1 MYVEYTYTYI
11 DVYIYICM
19 HTYIHTYTL
28 IHTNLLT
35 YTLTNILTYI
45 HTYIK
50 VCDVHVLYVSTV
62 TYRELWPVGP
72 RQGPFQEVEVH
83 VLTAEE
89 CRSDQDPEPCL
100 ENSKLEAY
108 LYHMEQEPTIFRDR
122 AQLFVLK

>member
-1 MYVEYTYTYI
+1 MCTYTY
-11 DVYIYICM
+11 VC
-19 HTYIHTYTL
+19 IHTYTL